1 LGEHQVCFFSCSRRS
16 SLFLYDGTMPMN
28 TLLQAR
34 AALDRQQVSSS
45 ELVERALEI
54 ALQRADLNVFA
65 HLDADGARARAARC
79 DEERQKGTA
88 RGVLHGVP
96 ITIKDLFNVVGL
108 PTQGGTRALLPEA
121 FQHPVLHAK
130 AVQHLVD
137 AGAIVLGK
145 VNMHEIAL
153 GITGENSWTGDV
165 KNPIDPDRQAGGSS
179 SGSAAAVAS
188 GIGLASLGSDT
199 GGSVRIPA
207 SFCGVVGFK
216 PTLGWIGLE
225 GALHL
230 SMTCDH
236 AGALTRDV
244 RDAHALLEVLSHRNL
259 PLAQLDHLRGV
270 RIGVPRVWLEGRLGV
285 TVRREFETLLE
296 RLRGA
301 GAQVFDI
308 APQHFELA
316 SACYGPIV
324 RAEAAFVHR
333 QALQTYPEGFSDIV
347 RPALENGQLISVAAY
362 LEARAQRR
370 LVRAGLQDAFRE
382 VDAIMLPC
390 APMGAPK
397 RGTTEVEL
405 ESGLRPHRDAFIELT
420 LPFSLVG
427 VPTLSMPFAQEN
439 GMPVGLQIVTAGGDD
454 ARALEIGLWLE
465 QNIALRT

>member
-1 LGEHQVCFFSCSRRS
+1 
-16 SLFLYDGTMPMN
+16 MAIN

-34 AALDRQQVSSS
+34 AALDRAEVQSSD
-45 ELVERALEI
+45 LVEQTLQI
-54 ALQRADLNVFA
+54 AAERSDLNVFV
-65 HLDADGARARAARC
+65 HLDADRARAQATQC
-79 DEERQKGTA
+79 DLQRKNGAA
-88 RGVLHGVP
+88 RGALHGVP
-96 ITIKDLFNVVGL
+96 ITVKDLFNVVGL
-108 PTQGGTRALLPEA
+108 PTKGGTRALLPDA
-121 FQHPVLHAK
+121 FQNLIVNAK
-130 AVQHLVD
+130 AVQHLID

-153 GITGENSWTGDV
+153 GISGENVWTGDV
-165 KNPIDPDRQAGGSS
+165 KNPLDPARQAGGSS

-188 GIGLASLGSDT
+188 GMGFASLGSDT

-244 RDAHALLEVLSHRNL
+244 RDAHAMLEVLSHRNL
-259 PLAQLDHLRGV
+259 PLAQLEDLRGV

-285 TVRREFETLLE
+285 IVRRDFEALLE
-296 RLRGA
+296 RLRDA
-301 GAQVFDI
+301 GAQVLDI

-316 SACYGPIV
+316 SVCYTPIV

-333 QALQTYPEGFSDIV
+333 QALETHPEGFSDIV
-347 RPALENGQLISVAAY
+347 RPALESGQKISATAY

-370 LVRAGLQDAFRE
+370 LVRTGLEATFRA
-382 VDAIMLPC
+382 VDAIVLPS

-405 ESGLRPHRDAFIELT
+405 ERGPKSHRDAFIELT

-427 VPTLSMPFAQEN
+427 MPCLSLPFTRDQH
-439 GMPVGLQIVTAGGDD
+439 MPVGLQIVTAKGDD

-465 QNIALRT
+465 QNLSKAISESKQ